1 MKKAL
6 ALMLAIVMLLSF
18 TACAKPAEP
27 AASAEPAAPEAKP
40 AEAKDNWKIAIVT
53 NTVSQNE
60 EEYRSAEF
68 VQKKY
73 GKDKIVHELWPDNFM
88 TEQEQMISVLTKLA
102 ADPDIKAV
110 VINQAVPGTNPAI
123 DKFLEA
129 RNKDEVLIVYASPQ
143 ENAPDVSARADVIL
157 QPDELSMGS
166 AIPNQALKQ
175 GAKTFVHY
183 SFPRHMSIPILAERR
198 ELMKAECAKIGLA
211 FVDAT
216 APDPTSEAGVTGAQQ
231 FILED
236 VPKMVKKYGKDTSFF
251 STNCSMQVPLIKAA
265 FDAGAIYTQPCCPSP
280 YHGYPSAL
288 GLNVPE
294 DIVGGLQ
301 DVIDQTTKIIEDAG
315 LGGRFSTW
323 PVPAAMMATIAGA
336 EYAVK
341 WLNGETDGKFD
352 KKVLAECMSDYA
364 GMDISLNPYVENGV
378 TYDNYLLF
386 LVDFLTYGKLPS

>member
-27 AASAEPAAPEAKP
+27 AAAEPAASEAKP
-40 AEAKDNWKIAIVT
+40 EEAKDNWKIAIVT

-129 RNKDEVLIVYASPQ
+129 RNKDEVLIIYASPQ
-143 ENAPDVSARADVIL
+143 ENAPDVSARADIIL

-166 AIPNQALKQ
+166 AIPNQAIKQ
-175 GAKTFVHY
+175 GAKT
-183 SFPRHMSIPILAERR
+183 
-198 ELMKAECAKIGLA
+198 
-211 FVDAT
+211 
-216 APDPTSEAGVTGAQQ
+216 
-231 FILED
+231 
-236 VPKMVKKYGKDTSFF
+236 
-251 STNCSMQVPLIKAA
+251 
-265 FDAGAIYTQPCCPSP
+265 
-280 YHGYPSAL
+280 
-288 GLNVPE
+288 
-294 DIVGGLQ
+294 
-301 DVIDQTTKIIEDAG
+301 
-315 LGGRFSTW
+315 
-323 PVPAAMMATIAGA
+323 
-336 EYAVK
+336 
-341 WLNGETDGKFD
+341 
-352 KKVLAECMSDYA
+352 
-364 GMDISLNPYVENGV
+364 
-378 TYDNYLLF
+378 
-386 LVDFLTYGKLPS
+386 

>member
-1 MKKAL
+1 MKKILCAL
-6 ALMLAIVMLLSF
+6 LVLTLVFSLV
-18 TACAKPAEP
+18 ACGQKPASGGGE
-27 AASAEPAAPEAKP
+27 EAKDG
-40 AEAKDNWKIAIVT
+40 EEVVQEDNWKIAIIT

-73 GKDKIVHELWPDNFM
+73 GKDRVVHELWPDNFM

-110 VINQAVPGTNPAI
+110 IINQAVPGTNPSV

-129 RNKDEVLIVYASPQ
+129 RDKDDVLIVYASPQ
-143 ENAPDVSARADVIL
+143 ENAPDVSVRADFAL
-157 QPDELSMGS
+157 QPDELAMGS
-166 AIPNQALKQ
+166 TIPNQAKKQ

-183 SFPRHMSIPILAERR
+183 SFPRHMSIPMLAERR
-198 ELMKAECAKIGLA
+198 SLMKAECAKIGLE

-265 FDAGAIYTQPCCPSP
+265 FDAGAIYSQPCCPSP

-288 GLNVPE
+288 GLQVPE

-323 PVPAAMMATIAGA
+323 PVPAAMMATIASA
-336 EYAVK
+336 DYAVK
-341 WLNGETDGKFD
+341 WINGETNGKVD
-352 KKVLAECMSDYA
+352 EKVLAECMSDYA
-364 GMDISLNPYVENGV
+364 GLDITLNPYVEEGV
-378 TYDNYLLF
+378 SYDNYLLF
-386 LVDFLTYGKLPS
+386 LMDFLTYGDLPN

>member
-1 MKKAL
+1 MKKII
-6 ALMLAIVMLLSF
+6 ALMLAVVMLLSF

-27 AASAEPAAPEAKP
+27 AAGSSEQAPAAG
-40 AEAKDNWKIAIVT
+40 AETSSSNWKIAIIT

-73 GKDKIVHELWPDNFM
+73 GKEKIVHELWPDNFM

-102 ADPDIKAV
+102 ADPDVKAI
-110 VINQAVPGTNPAI
+110 VINQAVPGTNPAV
-123 DKFLEA
+123 DKFLES

-143 ENAPDVSARADVIL
+143 ENAPDVSARADFIL
-157 QPDELSMGS
+157 QPDELAMGQT
-166 AIPNQALKQ
+166 IPNQAKKQ

-198 ELMKAECAKIGLA
+198 TLMKAECEKIGLK

-251 STNCSMQVPLIKAA
+251 STNCSMQVPLIKAS

-288 GLNVPE
+288 GLKVPE

-301 DVIDQTTKIIEDAG
+301 DVIDQTTKIVTDAG

-323 PVPAAMMATIAGA
+323 PVPAAMMATIASA

-341 WLNGETDGKFD
+341 WLNGETNGKLD

-364 GMDISLNPYVENGV
+364 GLDITLNPYVEEGV
-378 TYDNYLLF
+378 SYDNYLLF
-386 LVDFLTYGKLPS
+386 LMDFLTYGDLPN